1 MKSEFDLREW
11 VLLTTTKGVGPAAV
25 RDLLAAFGSP
35 GAARRAPLAELC
47 KCVPKKT
54 ADNIKRGGGEKEAD
68 IAVQWAMRSQCRIL
82 TFKDADYP
90 PALLN
95 LGDNTPPPPLLYV
108 RGDVGAL
115 TARPLLAIV
124 GSRSASAAGVNNAEV
139 FARKLSESGM
149 NIVSGMA
156 EGIDAA
162 AHRGALAG
170 GGATVAVVGTGV
182 DIVYPKRNR
191 TLAIDIVRSG
201 GAIVS
206 ELPLGTPPDDYNFPN
221 RNRIISGLSCGCLV
235 VEAARKSGSLITA
248 QLALDQGRE
257 VFAVPGSIN
266 APLHQGCHWLIKKS
280 SAKLTENV
288 GDIFEELS
296 LTPRSRESLPSPSPE
311 EAGGILKW
319 IDFEPTAL
327 DDIAAR
333 SGKSAGELLPD
344 LLALEMDGKIV
355 PAVGGAYQRI

>member
-47 KCVPKKT
+47 KCVPEKT
-54 ADNIKRGGGEKEAD
+54 AASIQRGGGEKEAD
-68 IAVQWAMRSQCRIL
+68 IAVQWAARSQCRIL
-82 TFKDADYP
+82 TLADADYP
-90 PALLN
+90 PMLLS
-95 LGDNTPPPPLLYV
+95 LGDNPPPPPLLYV
-108 RGDVGAL
+108 RGNVGAL

-139 FARKLSESGM
+139 FARKLSESGI

-162 AHRGALAG
+162 AHRGALDG
-170 GGATVAVVGTGV
+170 GGTTVAVVGTGV

-191 TLAIDIVRSG
+191 TLAMDIVRGG
-201 GAIVS
+201 GAIVG
-206 ELPLGTPPDDYNFPN
+206 ELPLGTPPDNYNFPN
-221 RNRIISGLSCGCLV
+221 RNRIISGLSRGCLV

-248 QLALDQGRE
+248 QLALEQGRE

-266 APLHQGCHWLIKKS
+266 APLHQGCHALIKTG
-280 SAKLTENV
+280 AKLTENV
-288 GDIFEELS
+288 ADIFEELN
-296 LTPRSRESLPSPSPE
+296 LTPRSRESLPSSSPE
-311 EAGGILKW
+311 EAGGVLKW